1 LEEGWGETMARA
13 PFQVLIFPYIE
24 HEQGVIEYAIFRR
37 SDGDYWQALA
47 GGGEEGE
54 TPEEAAR
61 REIKEEAGIVGNHD
75 IISLDSKASVPVI
88 GVTGE
93 YTWGDDVF
101 VIPEYPFG
109 VRVKCREL
117 RLSKEH
123 IGYKWVGYEEAMS
136 MLKWD
141 SNKNALWELNERL
154 TRSR

>member
-1 LEEGWGETMARA
+1 MARA
-13 PFQVLIFPYIE
+13 PFQVLIFPYIKDK
-24 HEQGVIEYAIFRR
+24 QGFIEYAIFRR
-37 SDGDYWQALA
+37 SDGDYWQGIA

-61 REIKEEAGIVGNHD
+61 REIQEEAGIPGNSN
-75 IISLDSKASVPVI
+75 ITSLDSKASVPVI

-101 VIPEYPFG
+101 VIPEYTFG
-109 VRVKCREL
+109 ARVENRQLK
-117 RLSKEH
+117 LSKEH
-123 IGYKWVGYEEAMS
+123 KEYKWVGYEEAMI

-154 TRSR
+154 TRSH

>member
-1 LEEGWGETMARA
+1 MARA
-13 PFQVLIFPYIE
+13 PYQVLIFPYIKDK
-24 HEQGVIEYAIFRR
+24 QGFIEYAIFRR
-37 SDGDYWQALA
+37 SDGNYWQGIA

-61 REIKEEAGIVGNHD
+61 REIKEEAGIVKNYD
-75 IISLDSKASVPVI
+75 IISLDSKTSVPVI

-101 VIPEYPFG
+101 VIPEYTFG
-109 VRVKCREL
+109 VRVEHQQL

-123 IGYKWVGYEEAMS
+123 KEYKWVGYEEAMT

-154 TRSR
+154 TRSH